1 MASRPMPRAK
11 RRPAPVGVSSSS
23 VSGASS
29 DPKTLV
35 DKDAFFIAAHP
46 PRPPPVEEED
56 AVASSS
62 TPQPASQDPSPRK
75 KKRKQL
81 PEWVG
86 QSVSSDDRLGSP
98 AQEADAAA
106 PTPPRPPRERSVS
119 VTPPPELDEEM
130 LEFARQAVEK
140 VMRRNADGTVRHA
153 DKDLD
158 LAPTS
163 DDVSLD
169 LNADLARYYKGP
181 NAQQLRERAI
191 AREREMQAQRQ
202 RRNEEAE
209 VTEILDQDEA
219 DEADEAPPTTQVI
232 TIDDSSD
239 DERAVRDDP
248 PEAPPPAE
256 ETHDTENTMSL
267 LLRAAKGE
275 PLPVKVRPT
284 TKFSTILG
292 HFVQT
297 YASLLTPNEQQ
308 KAYLSFEGE
317 VRFDS
322 HAAPR
327 AYGVSGRQRAGR
339 RRPARGD
346 VVMSTIYAV
355 L

>member
-35 DKDAFFIAAHP
+35 DEDAFFIAAHP

-62 TPQPASQDPSPRK
+62 TPQPTSQDPSPRK
-75 KKRKQL
+75 KKRRQL
-81 PEWVG
+81 PEWVA

-106 PTPPRPPRERSVS
+106 PMPPPRERSVS

-140 VMRRNADGTVRHA
+140 VMRRSADGTVRHA

-202 RRNEEAE
+202 RRNEEAV
-209 VTEILDQDEA
+209 VTELLDQ

-239 DERAVRDDP
+239 DELAVPDESS
-248 PEAPPPAE
+248 EAPPPAE

-267 LLRAAKGE
+267 LLRAVKGE

-297 YASLLTPNEQQ
+297 YASLLAPNEQQ

-317 VRFDS
+317 VRFNS
-322 HAAPR
+322 HSASR
-327 AYGVSGRQRAGR
+327 TYRVSRRQRAGR